1 MLCALRATIV
11 AFSLFIGIGLGGC
24 RSEPDA
30 ARPAVPSAA
39 DELEIRAVLER
50 QKDAWNRGDI
60 QAFMQGYHRRPDIV
74 FTSAAKIRRGWDE
87 TLAAYEKKYVSGDAM
102 GHLEFTE
109 VELQPVGAD
118 GAIALGHWALTETPK
133 AGDGV
138 FSLVFA
144 RIDGRWA
151 IVHDH
156 TSATPTPTP

>member
-1 MLCALRATIV
+1 MRAATV
-11 AFSLFIGIGLGGC
+11 AFALALGL
-24 RSEPDA
+24 A
-30 ARPAVPSAA
+30 AVVSCGSRAERPTAPTAE

-50 QKDAWNRGDI
+50 QKEAWNRGDI
-60 QAFMQGYHRRPDIV
+60 QAFMEGYHRRPDIV
-74 FTSAAKIRRGWDE
+74 FTSAAKIRRGFDE
-87 TLAAYEKKYVSGDAM
+87 TLAAYEKKYVSGNAM

-118 GAIALGHWALTETPK
+118 AVVALGHWALTQSPQ

-144 RIDGRWA
+144 RIEGRWA

-156 TSATPTPTP
+156 TSATVP